1 MSLDTVNQV
10 GGAIITGLTATGPN
24 RATALQLANR
34 SGLNEITT
42 VAANT
47 GVILPMPKRPGMTIS
62 IANQGASTLNVY
74 PQLGGTIDN
83 GTANAAVT
91 LLAGKSATYEAS
103 SLMNWYTIAST
114 AAAAGSGS
122 VTSVTFTGDGT
133 VLSST
138 PSLAVTTSGTVTAAL
153 ATQSANVVLAGP
165 ATGSAANPTFRAL
178 VAADLAT
185 QSANV
190 VLAGPATGSAANPT
204 FRALVAADLA
214 TQSANVILAGPAT
227 GSAANPTFRALVA
240 ADLPT
245 TGINIASHF
254 GAIMADTDG
263 ATITFNLGTSDWHAV
278 TLGGNRTLALSGGT
292 TGQQFTLALTQ
303 DGTGSRTVT
312 WFATIKW
319 PGATVPTL
327 TTAAGKTDIFTFK
340 QYGTGT
346 YYGFV
351 AGQNL

>member
-10 GGAIITGLTATGPN
+10 GGVVVTGLTAIGPN
-24 RATALQLANR
+24 QAAALALANR

-42 VAANT
+42 VASNT
-47 GVILPMPKRPGMTIS
+47 GVSLPVPKRPSMTIS
-62 IANQGASTLNVY
+62 VANQGASTLNVY

-103 SLMNWYTIAST
+103 SLTNWYTIAST
-114 AAAAGSGS
+114 ATAAGSGS

-138 PSLAVTTSGTVTAAL
+138 PSSAVTTSGTVTAAL

-165 ATGSAANPTFRAL
+165 TTGSAADPTFRAL
-178 VAADLAT
+178 V
-185 QSANV
+185 V
-190 VLAGPATGSAANPT
+190 
-204 FRALVAADLA
+204 
-214 TQSANVILAGPAT
+214 
-227 GSAANPTFRALVA
+227 

-245 TGINIASHF
+245 TGIDIASHF
-254 GAIMADTDG
+254 GAITADGDG

-303 DGTGSRTVT
+303 DSTGSRTVT
-312 WFATIKW
+312 WFTTIKW
-319 PGATVPTL
+319 PSATAPTL